1 MNSELY
7 SDREL
12 LQGIKKSESMRS
24 QRQLKSCP
32 AYLKTLQFQKYQN
45 IQRSEKTQQF
55 SKANPLN
62 VFIRIIRFITLITQS
77 IFPQDFKYLDSNMF
91 KIIGDKTA
99 DFSFYVKNDYFK
111 YIKAAPESRIQQFLQ
126 MTILRYYTIQQLIE
140 YLSHAKFLFKPEQTQ
155 MLIWNIYLLI
165 MINFNFLYCSIKF
178 AFNFDE
184 REPEYYKEGEVFLLI
199 IPFISYLIDILV
211 KLNSGYYE
219 AGYLVTDRKKI
230 IKHFYNSNECII
242 DSLIIMI
249 SLGYFF
255 DGNNNN
261 ILSLFMIIKMLD
273 VPQRVGLILD
283 KLELTTNYWAI
294 YDLIRLI
301 YFIIIEAHTFCCF
314 LYFVGKQNKSVSWII
329 KEDLIEA
336 DLTTSYLT
344 TFYWSVITM
353 TTIGYGDFTP
363 QNLSERVLIIFV
375 AIVSCCTFGFFVSSI
390 GQIIYS
396 IQKKEQQIRLDLN
409 DLKKYLRVR
418 GFNQE
423 LQIKIRRYFEYLW
436 NDCMGQEQLDMFK
449 LQQQLPSNLYNE
461 MILDLNLKSISK
473 IPFFHDNFS
482 SDFLQALA
490 GDFEEEKL
498 TPWQS
503 IFTKGEQSQYLYI
516 LCEGEVEYYVS
527 LPEGSGNCI
536 SIQKMDG
543 QDEIF
548 GQQDFLLDQNYS
560 INCRTTKPSR
570 ILKIHRDK
578 FQQIAKKYGYE
589 KYCQLKDLVKFSG
602 RFDEFHIQCIGC
614 NKSTHLLYNCPM
626 LTGFPSRTKTLLKYK
641 KKYCQ
646 ERQVIRRTNL
656 ERRISTLSLESKISD
671 SVLYYLLKDP
681 KMSEQ
686 LNHQIKRNMQS
697 SQNGSLRKSQKKITN
712 LPKRGVPIF
721 LSQEQYSRTL
731 DTNFQENLG
740 FQYNKGNNNKQEKII
755 TQFDQ
760 EISFDESSKII
771 AAINK
776 QFLTKGT
783 INSNNNLKSS
793 VVIQEI
799 EKDWDS
805 KDEKTLLIESK
816 RGYHQES
823 MGRYKDI
830 FECFEYQRDYESY
843 MPHMNF
849 KLIQEFFQKSREID
863 SFHNFIDVN
872 IVKRKWKRSK
882 IVVVLES

>member
-7 SDREL
+7 TDRVL
-12 LQGIKKSESMRS
+12 LEEIKKKSDSMRS

-32 AYLKTLQFQKYQN
+32 AYFKTLQFQKYQN
-45 IQRSEKTQQF
+45 IQQSEHCQQF

-62 VFIRIIRFITLITQS
+62 VFIKIIRFITLITQS
-77 IFPQDFKYLDSNMF
+77 VFPQDFKYLDSNMF
-91 KIIGDKTA
+91 KIIGDKAA
-99 DFSFYVKNDYFK
+99 DFSYYVKNDYFK
-111 YIKAAPESRIQQFLQ
+111 YIKAAPESKIQHLLS
-126 MTILRYYTIQQLIE
+126 MTILRYQTVQELIE
-140 YLSHAKFLFKPEQTQ
+140 YLSHSKFLFKPEQTKI
-155 MLIWNIYLLI
+155 LIWNVYLLI

-178 AFNFDE
+178 AFHFEE
-184 REPEYYKEGEVFLLI
+184 RQPEYYKEGEILLLI

-211 KLNSGYYE
+211 KLNSCYYE
-219 AGYLVTDRKKI
+219 SGYLVSDRKKI
-230 IKHFYNSNECII
+230 IKHFYRSNECII
-242 DSLIIMI
+242 DSLIIII

-255 DGNNNN
+255 DADSNY
-261 ILSLFMIIKMLD
+261 ILSLFMIIKILD
-273 VPQRVGLILD
+273 VPQRVGLILN

-294 YDLIRLI
+294 YDLIRLL
-301 YFIIIEAHTFCCF
+301 YLIIIEAHTFCCF
-314 LYFVGKQNKSVSWII
+314 LYFVGKQNKNVSWII
-329 KEDLIEA
+329 KEDLMEA
-336 DLTTSYLT
+336 DLITSYLT

-418 GFNQE
+418 GFNSE

-436 NDCMGQEQLDMFK
+436 NDCMGQEQLDMSK
-449 LQQQLPSNLYNE
+449 LQQQLPRFQE
-461 MILDLNLKSISK
+461 MILDLNMKSISK
-473 IPFFHDNFS
+473 IPFFHDNFN

-503 IFTKGEQSQYLYI
+503 IFTKGEQSLYLYI
-516 LCEGEVEYYVS
+516 LCEGEVEYYVL

-536 SIQKMDG
+536 SIQKMEG

-570 ILKIHRDK
+570 ILKIHRDQ

-641 KKYCQ
+641 KKYSQ
-646 ERQVIRRTNL
+646 ERKIIQRTNL
-656 ERRISTLSLESKISD
+656 EKRISTLSLECKIAD

-686 LNHQIKRNMQS
+686 FNNQIKRNMQS

-712 LPKRGVPIF
+712 PKRGVPIF
-721 LSQEQYSRTL
+721 LSQEQISRTL
-731 DTNFQENLG
+731 ESNKEENIG
-740 FQYNKGNNNKQEKII
+740 FQFSKGNIKYDRKM
-755 TQFDQ
+755 TLLDQ
-760 EISFDESSKII
+760 EISFDESSKIFQ
-771 AAINK
+771 AINK
-776 QFLTKGT
+776 QFITKGSFSP
-783 INSNNNLKSS
+783 NALQHNE
-793 VVIQEI
+793 VIQEVDNDQ
-799 EKDWDS
+799 E
-805 KDEKTLLIESK
+805 DEITLLIESK
-816 RGYHQES
+816 REYHQES

-830 FECFEYQRDYESY
+830 FDCFENQRDYELY

-849 KLIQEFFQKSREID
+849 KLIQELFQKSREID
-863 SFHNFIDVN
+863 SFHNFFDVN
-872 IVKRKWKRSK
+872 IVRRKWKKSK
-882 IVVVLES
+882 IIIVLES

>member
-7 SDREL
+7 SNREL
-12 LQGIKKSESMRS
+12 LQEMKKQDSMRS

-32 AYLKTLQFQKYQN
+32 AYFKTLQFQKYQN
-45 IQRSEKTQQF
+45 IQTSEQNQQF

-62 VFIRIIRFITLITQS
+62 VFIRIIKFITLITQS
-77 IFPQDFKYLDSNMF
+77 VFPQDFKYLDSNMF
-91 KIIGDKTA
+91 KIIGDKAA
-99 DFSFYVKNDYFK
+99 DFGFYVKNDYFK
-111 YIKAAPESRIQQFLQ
+111 YIKAAPESRLQ
-126 MTILRYYTIQQLIE
+126 HILQITILKYYTIQSLME
-140 YLSHAKFLFKPEQTQ
+140 YLSHSKFLFKPEQTYI
-155 MLIWNIYLLI
+155 LIWNVYLLI

-178 AFNFDE
+178 SFDFDG
-184 REPEYYKEGEVFLLI
+184 REPEYYKEGEIFFLI

-211 KLNSGYYE
+211 KLNSCYYE
-219 AGYLVTDRKKI
+219 AGYLVTDRHKI
-230 IKHFYNSNECII
+230 IKHFYHSNECII
-242 DSLIIMI
+242 DSIIIII

-255 DGNNNN
+255 DSKGNNL
-261 ILSLFMIIKMLD
+261 LSLFMIIKILD
-273 VPQRVGLILD
+273 VPKRVGLILD
-283 KLELTTNYWAI
+283 KLELTTNYWAV

-301 YFIIIEAHTFCCF
+301 YLIIIEAHIFCCF
-314 LYFVGKQNKSVSWII
+314 LYYVGKQNKNVSWII
-329 KEDLIEA
+329 NEDLVEA
-336 DLTTSYLT
+336 NFITSYLT

-363 QNLSERVLIIFV
+363 QNLNERVLIIFV

-418 GFNQE
+418 GFNSE

-436 NDCMGQEQLDMFK
+436 NDCMGQEQFDMSK
-449 LQQQLPSNLYNE
+449 LQQLLPSNLYTE
-461 MILDLNLKSISK
+461 MILDLNMKSISK

-503 IFTKGEQSQYLYI
+503 IFTKGEQSQHLYI

-527 LPEGSGNCI
+527 LPEGSGNCV

-570 ILKIHRDK
+570 ILKMHRDK
-578 FQQIAKKYGYE
+578 FQQIAKKFGYE

-646 ERQVIRRTNL
+646 ERKVFKRTNL
-656 ERRISTLSLESKISD
+656 EKRISTLSLEGKIAD

-686 LNHQIKRNMQS
+686 FNYQIKRNMS
-697 SQNGSLRKSQKKITN
+697 NSQNGNLRKSQKKITS
-712 LPKRGVPIF
+712 LPKRGVPLF
-721 LSQEQYSRTL
+721 LSQEQYSRTVE
-731 DTNFQENLG
+731 TNFEENLG
-740 FQYNKGNNNKQEKII
+740 FQFSKGVIQQQKKM
-755 TQFDQ
+755 TLLDQ
-760 EISFDESSKII
+760 ELSLDDSSKIF
-771 AAINK
+771 AALNK

-783 INSNNNLKSS
+783 SSINIVKNNQI
-793 VVIQEI
+793 IQEI
-799 EKDWDS
+799 EKEYDS

-816 RGYHQES
+816 NYQES

-830 FECFEYQRDYESY
+830 FESFEIQRDYELY

-849 KLIQEFFQKSREID
+849 KLIQEMFQKSREIA

-882 IVVVLES
+882 IVIVLES